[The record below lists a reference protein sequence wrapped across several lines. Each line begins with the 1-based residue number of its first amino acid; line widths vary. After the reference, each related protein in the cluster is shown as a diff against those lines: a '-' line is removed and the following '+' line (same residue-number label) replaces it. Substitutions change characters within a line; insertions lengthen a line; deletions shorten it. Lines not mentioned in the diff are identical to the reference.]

1 MRRSTWWNRRPRITL
16 VGFAI
21 VSVSLAG
28 SLLLTTVDSGRANT
42 ALIGDTFT
50 RNLTDGWG
58 APEQSANPDAVWRSL
73 PIERD
78 LSTAYGFGIMS
89 VPAGR
94 SRAGVID
101 GSPADVDVR
110 ATFGIDRP
118 AQGFG
123 QAVSLLARHDA
134 GGEYRARVRFDG
146 TGAVHIALARFVA
159 GEGETILG
167 AEQLLDGISY
177 APARRYAALLRVS
190 GAGPVELHAKVWV
203 VDAPEPEAWSM
214 SSTDSAA
221 LAGTGVGVRG
231 YAARAT
237 TNGPVQVLVDD
248 ISVSAAGAEAPVL
261 TAPEPAPEP
270 SPEPAPVD
278 DIGVQDL
285 GGDGPITRATLTT
298 PSSLGLG
305 VAGSYG
311 SVGPGQASYPP
322 PTGAI
327 YVSPNGN
334 NAASGTAASPVRT
347 IARALTLAPSGGTVV
362 LRAGNYH
369 ESVRVDRRVTIQN
382 YPGEYAR
389 LLGSRVVTN
398 WVRDGAHW
406 RLDNWTAEFPITTGG
421 DVIDPSAPAAGYPD
435 MFFMD
440 SQPMRQVRSRAEIR
454 AGSFYVDRANNRVY
468 IGSDPAGHRL
478 EGSDLPVAIT
488 VRPAAAGSV
497 VRGLVVQRYATS
509 VSDHGAVRGYANN
522 LVFENNRIG
531 QNASAGLGIIGD
543 GVRVRAN
550 TLFDNGKLGLQVD
563 EANNLVVEHN
573 HIIRNNRER
582 FLLIGSAGGAK
593 FTTSSTVLIKA
604 NLVERNFGRGIWL
617 DLGTWDTKIVNNV
630 VHDNESN
637 GIEVEISGNVIVA
650 GNWSYRNTIGVYV
663 LESNDVEIWN
673 NTLPGNT
680 RAVFV
685 LEGTRSN
692 GTLRIPQ
699 KVSDVTIRNNILW
712 RGSPDS
718 VSLLGANDYN
728 KRLTPEQMGVSTNYN
743 AFHRATLSAPDFIST
758 WPDWPT
764 AMRRYET
771 LANFRNATGHERSG
785 MEVTNTVDPFFVD
798 AAHDNFH
805 VRAGARVEDAGTP
818 LPTRIAE
825 ALGVAAGVPVDIGAI
840 GMP

>member
-1 MRRSTWWNRRPRITL
+1 MVRRSTWWNRRPRITL
-16 VGFAI
+16 VGFA
-21 VSVSLAG
+21 VVAMSLGGSLVLAG
-28 SLLLTTVDSGRANT
+28 IDSGRANS
-42 ALIGDTFT
+42 ALVGDTFT
-50 RNLTDGWG
+50 RNLTNGWG
-58 APEQSANPDAVWRSL
+58 APEISENPDAVWRAI
-73 PIERD
+73 PIARD

-101 GSPADVDVR
+101 VSAADLDVR
-110 ATFGIDRP
+110 VTFGIDRP

-123 QAVSLLARHDA
+123 QTFSLLARHDA

-146 TGAVHIALARFVA
+146 AGTVHLALARFVA
-159 GEGETILG
+159 GEGETLLG
-167 AEQLLDGISY
+167 PEQLLEGITY
-177 APARRYAALLRVS
+177 APARRYSALLRAS

-203 VDAPEPEAWSM
+203 AGATEPAAWSA
-214 SSTDSAA
+214 SATDGAA
-221 LAGTGVGVRG
+221 LTGVGAGARG

-248 ISVSAAGAEAPVL
+248 IALSAAGAEAPVL
-261 TAPEPAPEP
+261 AAPEPQ
-270 SPEPAPVD
+270 PVAVVGGE
-278 DIGVQDL
+278 DIGE
-285 GGDGPITRATLTT
+285 DGPITRAALSK
-298 PSSLGLG
+298 PAPLGLG
-305 VAGSYG
+305 VSGTYG
-311 SVGPGQASYPP
+311 SVGPGQANYPP
-322 PTGAI
+322 PAGAI

-334 NAASGTAASPVRT
+334 NAAGGTAASPVRT
-347 IARALTLAPSGGTVV
+347 IARALVIAPSGGTVV

-389 LLGSRVVTN
+389 LLGSRVITN

-435 MFFMD
+435 MFFID
-440 SQPMRQVRSRAEIR
+440 SQPMRQVRSRAEVG
-454 AGSFYVDRANNRVY
+454 AGSFYVDRAGNRVY
-468 IGSDPAGHRL
+468 IGSDPNGHRL
-478 EGSDLPVAIT
+478 EGSDLPVAVT
-488 VRPAAAGSV
+488 VRPTAAGSV

-550 TLFDNGKLGLQVD
+550 TLFDNGKLGIQID
-563 EANNLVVEHN
+563 ESTNLVIEHN
-573 HIIRNNRER
+573 HVVRNNRER
-582 FLLIGSAGGAK
+582 FLLIGSAGGVK
-593 FTTSSTVLIKA
+593 VTTSATVLIKA

-617 DLGTWDTKIVNNV
+617 DLGTWNTNIVNNV

-718 VSLLGANDYN
+718 VSLIGANDYN
-728 KRLTPEQMGVSTNYN
+728 KRLTPEQMGVSTNFN

-771 LANFRNATGHERSG
+771 LTNFRNATGHERSG
-785 MEVTNTVDPFFVD
+785 LEVTNTVDPFFVD

-805 VRAGARVEDAGTP
+805 VRSGARVEDAGTP
-818 LPTRIAE
+818 LPVRIAE
-825 ALGVAAGVPVDIGAI
+825 LLGVAAGVPVDIGAI